1 MRTNNRDPEK
11 KGNKWIRS
19 SLSIFSPDHIPQL
32 EDINQY
38 LKWKTGFG
46 LRPVAGYL
54 SPRDFLCGLAF
65 RVFHCCQYIRHSSD
79 PFYTPEPWDW
89 LALLKLCFFS
99 WLPATLGTLF
109 SPGIAATRFSATCR
123 CSQMRHSPS
132 SRKRSAWLLSEHRM
146 RISRN

>member
-1 MRTNNRDPEK
+1 MYSINVFSGQPIPRVKYTPEENFTWKTIYLELTKLHK
-11 KGNKWIRS
+11 KYASNEFLKNWDE
-19 SLSIFSPDHIPQL
+19 LTKYCDYSPEHIPQL

-79 PFYTPEPWDW
+79 PFYTPEP
-89 LALLKLCFFS
+89 
-99 WLPATLGTLF
+99 
-109 SPGIAATRFSATCR
+109 
-123 CSQMRHSPS
+123 
-132 SRKRSAWLLSEHRM
+132 
-146 RISRN
+146 